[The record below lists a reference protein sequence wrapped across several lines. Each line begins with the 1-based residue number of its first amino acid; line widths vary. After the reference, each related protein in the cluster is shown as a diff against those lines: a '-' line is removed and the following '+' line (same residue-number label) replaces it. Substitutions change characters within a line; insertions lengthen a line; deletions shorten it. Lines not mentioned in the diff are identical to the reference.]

1 MAASPI
7 TPMRSSAAAEEKA
20 SAPKTK
26 GKDAPR
32 RKSAGT
38 SPGPIVKGGGSTAH
52 SGART
57 AIEVPL
63 QRKLFA
69 PTKAAPHDA
78 VGAQDGKQRRL
89 ANKGRRS
96 EKDEGLWAYIWEL
109 VEGPKD
115 AHGTTPPVAAAPP
128 RSSSVG
134 SSLAI
139 VLPEAVLNRR
149 LYGKQAAPRAE
160 GPCLDLVV
168 VKRRLRGKQPKPETR
183 ALLRVARGHYDVLGI
198 RRSATA
204 NEVHAAY
211 RCQVLRTHPDKGGN
225 PVDFQR
231 VVAAF
236 AELSDRAKRAAYD
249 RTLDF
254 FGRKDGRNTDFLDEP
269 TVEAQQVHAAAGGED
284 ARSCF
289 AAARA
294 AHVKLLASGP
304 QAWAWWLERM
314 QAMVLHALRNIL
326 QGKKV
331 LPGAAEGAGLAAEFG
346 PGPQSITRHKGG
358 YKVEVTWDSLH
369 ISTGITKSISQ
380 AIDWQIALL
389 RTRGVAQARMRRNA
403 TLDPLIQEDLLD
415 LLQMEPSLEL
425 TFTITVPAGSSK
437 SKKVS
442 TPGVPDLM
450 MAMDFRS
457 RFLALLKARKPEAF
471 LQRERKKAVSEAT
484 QGRQKRKAF
493 EKKMLLALDKELQS
507 RSAVNKRK
515 RGSSVELAIE
525 DRQGRKP
532 ATEILPAQASRST
545 RTKTKRKPAA
555 VAPSLPKSLG
565 PKLLARS
572 SKDKLAAHKNKMS
585 RLVFRAA
592 AVGA

>member
-1 MAASPI
+1 
-7 TPMRSSAAAEEKA
+7 
-20 SAPKTK
+20 
-26 GKDAPR
+26 
-32 RKSAGT
+32 
-38 SPGPIVKGGGSTAH
+38 
-52 SGART
+52 
-57 AIEVPL
+57 
-63 QRKLFA
+63 
-69 PTKAAPHDA
+69 
-78 VGAQDGKQRRL
+78 
-89 ANKGRRS
+89 
-96 EKDEGLWAYIWEL
+96 
-109 VEGPKD
+109 
-115 AHGTTPPVAAAPP
+115 
-128 RSSSVG
+128 
-134 SSLAI
+134 
-139 VLPEAVLNRR
+139 
-149 LYGKQAAPRAE
+149 
-160 GPCLDLVV
+160 
-168 VKRRLRGKQPKPETR
+168 
-183 ALLRVARGHYDVLGI
+183 
-198 RRSATA
+198 
-204 NEVHAAY
+204 
-211 RCQVLRTHPDKGGN
+211 
-225 PVDFQR
+225 
-231 VVAAF
+231 VAAF

-314 QAMVLHALRNIL
+314 QAMVLQALRDIL

-331 LPGAAEGAGLAAEFG
+331 LPGAAEGLGLAAEFG

-425 TFTITVPAGSSK
+425 TFTVIVPAGSSK
-437 SKKVS
+437 GKKVS

-450 MAMDFRS
+450 MAMDFRR

-471 LQRERKKAVSEAT
+471 LQRERKKAVAEAT
-484 QGRQKRKAF
+484 QGRKKRKAC
-493 EKKMLLALDKELQS
+493 EKQLLVALAKELLA
-507 RSAVNKRK
+507 RSAANKRK
-515 RGSSVELAIE
+515 RGSSVDLAIE
-525 DRQGRKP
+525 DRQGKRP
-532 ATEILPAQASRST
+532 AAEMASAQTSRDIK
-545 RTKTKRKPAA
+545 TKTKRKPAA
-555 VAPSLPKSLG
+555 VAPSRPKSLG
-565 PKLLARS
+565 PKLSAQS
-572 SKDKLAAHKNKMS
+572 SKDKLSAHKNKMS